1 MNTVEQYAEEKQR
14 VVDAVLEEIKVD
26 IANGD
31 VTAIDELLMF
41 LPVERLKGYLP
52 EEQIKK
58 INWQTY
64 CNQVLTTAL
73 KMLYYMYS

>member
-64 CNQVLTTAL
+64 CN
-73 KMLYYMYS
+73 

>member
-14 VVDAVLEEIKVD
+14 LVDAVIEEIKVD

-52 EEQIKK
+52 CEAAAYEEESG
-58 INWQTY
+58 ND
-64 CNQVLTTAL
+64 
-73 KMLYYMYS
+73 

>member
-14 VVDAVLEEIKVD
+14 LVDAVLEEIKVD

-41 LPVERLKGYLP
+41 LPIERLKGYLP
-52 EEQIKK
+52 FE
-58 INWQTY
+58 
-64 CNQVLTTAL
+64 TA
-73 KMLYYMYS
+73 S